1 MKPSWESIMNWT
13 EMVKIFFLLSI
24 YDKFAYTMWQ
34 WMFQWMFEYNY
45 FCNELMISGS
55 GLYRK
60 FSDFSGQSDKFAY

>member
-45 FCNELMISGS
+45 FCNEHMISGS
-55 GLYRK
+55 RK
-60 FSDFSGQSDKFAY
+60 FSGQSDKFAY